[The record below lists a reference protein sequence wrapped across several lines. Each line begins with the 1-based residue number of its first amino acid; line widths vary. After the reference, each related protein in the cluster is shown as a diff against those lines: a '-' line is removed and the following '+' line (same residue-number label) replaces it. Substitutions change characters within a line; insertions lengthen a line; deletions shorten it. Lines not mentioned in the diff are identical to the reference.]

1 MSAPM
6 LENDPCDIQQQLTH
20 INLHKVDVHKVDVPK
35 SNIAIIWTP
44 IIEWH
49 VDRCGSKSGYQK
61 DMCSKEIG
69 LMVKIY

>member
-1 MSAPM
+1 MTAPM
-6 LENDPCDIQQQLTH
+6 LDNDPCHIQQQLTH
-20 INLHKVDVHKVDVPK
+20 INRRKVDVPK

-49 VDRCGSKSGYQK
+49 VGRCGSKSGYQK

-69 LMVKIY
+69 LVLKIY